1 MKKSLFFTGVVLLM
15 LFSFSYSTSAKVID
29 VEVVEGVSVSLEKYL
44 EPSNMT
50 DPILVTGSWGL
61 NGHLLLKCAYLTEE
75 ERNML
80 GGHYAFNEKMAVLF
94 EHQWKD
100 SDNSNKYGFI
110 YKFNLGD
117 RWGLVGLAEYESKAI
132 TLTGQTEYQ
141 LIDGITAYAGFK
153 YAKPD
158 QGDGFADL
166 LVGAEFKPIDIF
178 ELYFDYLI
186 PEEGDEL
193 IYVGVSYSF

>member
-1 MKKSLFFTGVVLLM
+1 MKKLLLFVSAILVM

-29 VEVVEGVSVSLEKYL
+29 IEVVKGVSVSLEKYL
-44 EPSNMT
+44 EPSTMT
-50 DPILVTGSWGL
+50 DPVLVTGSWGL
-61 NGHLLLKCAYLTEE
+61 NEHLLLKCAYLTEE

-80 GGHYAFNEKMAVLF
+80 GGRYSFNEKMAVLF

-100 SDNSNKYGFI
+100 SDHSNKYGFI

-117 RWGLVGLAEYESKAI
+117 RWDLVGLAEYESKKI
-132 TLTGQTEYQ
+132 TLTGQAEYQ
-141 LIDGITAYAGFK
+141 LFNGITAYAGFE

-158 QGDGFADL
+158 QGDAFTNL
-166 LVGAEFKPIDIF
+166 LVGAEYKPIDIF
-178 ELYFDYLI
+178 ALYFDYLI

-193 IYVGVSYSF
+193 IYVGVTYSF